1 MAVRTRDE
9 LIAAVNEI
17 IGETPNDNGLSL
29 LEDISDTFASYSDT
43 EDWKAKYEENDAEW
57 RKRYKER
64 FEGKKVV
71 VEESEYDSP
80 KEKTKFE
87 ELFEE
92 VK

>member
-9 LIAAVNEI
+9 LIKAVNAI
-17 IGETPNDNGLSL
+17 IGETPEDNGLSL
-29 LEDISDTFASYSDT
+29 LEDISDTFASYDDT
-43 EDWKAKYEENDAEW
+43 EDWKTKYEENDAEW

-71 VEESEYDSP
+71 VEEIEDDTP

>member
-9 LIAAVNEI
+9 LITAVNAI
-17 IGETPNDNGLSL
+17 IGETPDDNGLSL
-29 LEDISDTFASYSDT
+29 LEDISDTFAIHDK
-43 EDWKAKYEENDAEW
+43 EDWKKKYEENDAEW

-64 FEGKKVV
+64 FEGEKVV
-71 VEESEYDSP
+71 VEDMEDDTP